1 MLFDEYKVTGVNAT
15 QNFFSLLALG
25 LKKNTEKKVIV
36 NAVLPINSKD
46 QSKILWIL
54 PSEKEND
61 IEYNYIPLINLPII
75 RNILLCIY
83 IFIKLLFKKGISRT
97 SDIIV
102 LDYLNFSINLAVIMA
117 SNIRRIKTL
126 VVATDLPGEDVFEKT
141 FKAKIRNILIF
152 FLKYDYYVC
161 VTHELNS
168 VVNTKNRPAVII
180 ECFANENLK
189 DVLNLINSKYKEKV
203 IVYAGGLYER
213 YGIKNLID
221 GFTMIKNT
229 NVRLWFYG
237 VGSYVNRI
245 REFAELDSRIEY
257 KGVVPND
264 ALINILTRATLLIN
278 PRPSHENFTKYTFPS
293 KNMEFMATGTPLVT
307 TLLPGIPEDH
317 MPYIYIIE
325 DESKIGI
332 FNILNT
338 TLQKSEEE
346 LHAFGSRCKEYTLA
360 NKNNVMQSKRIIQL
374 IDQN

>member
-1 MLFDEYKVTGVNAT
+1 
-15 QNFFSLLALG
+15 
-25 LKKNTEKKVIV
+25 
-36 NAVLPINSKD
+36 
-46 QSKILWIL
+46 
-54 PSEKEND
+54 
-61 IEYNYIPLINLPII
+61 
-75 RNILLCIY
+75 
-83 IFIKLLFKKGISRT
+83 
-97 SDIIV
+97 
-102 LDYLNFSINLAVIMA
+102 
-117 SNIRRIKTL
+117 
-126 VVATDLPGEDVFEKT
+126 
-141 FKAKIRNILIF
+141 
-152 FLKYDYYVC
+152 VC

-168 VVNTKNRPAVII
+168 VVDTKNRPAVII
-180 ECFANENLK
+180 ECFANENFK

-245 REFAELDSRIEY
+245 CEFAELDSRIEY